1 MIHFAFESLAYSTG
15 FWYYLRERRRAGDV
29 ITTHARWWVV
39 AAAIAGAA
47 IGSRL
52 LFWFEDPHETLA
64 HWRDMAFLMSGKTVV
79 GGFTGGLI
87 AVELVKWRIGVR
99 EATGDLFAVPLA
111 LGMAIGRLGCFLS
124 GLDDHTYG
132 VATSLPWG
140 VDFGDGIRRHPTQL
154 YESLFALALAVALSA
169 FAKRPHRQ
177 GDVFK
182 LFLGSY
188 MAFRVVVDML
198 KPGVSIAL
206 GLTAIQWTALAVIA
220 YYTYFLFE
228 RQR

>member
-1 MIHFAFESLAYSTG
+1 MIHFAFESLAYSIG
-15 FWYYLRERRRAGDV
+15 FWYYLRTRRASGDV
-29 ITTHARWWVV
+29 INTHARWWVV
-39 AAAIAGAA
+39 AAAIGGAA

-52 LFWFEDPHETLA
+52 LFLLEDPATTRA
-64 HWRDMAFLMSGKTVV
+64 HWSDLAFLMSGKTVV

-111 LGMAIGRLGCFLS
+111 LGIAIGRIGCFLS

-132 VATSLPWG
+132 IATTLPWG
-140 VDFGDGIRRHPTQL
+140 VDFGDGISRHPTQL
-154 YESLFALALAVALSA
+154 YESLFASALAVVLSA
-169 FAKRPHRQ
+169 FARRPHRQ

-188 MAFRVVVDML
+188 MAFRVVVDMV
-198 KPGVSIAL
+198 KPGVPLAL
-206 GLTAIQWTALAVIA
+206 GLTAIQWTAFAVVL
-220 YYTYFLFE
+220 YYVYFFIE
-228 RQR
+228 RRR

>member
-15 FWYYLRERRRAGDV
+15 FWYYLRERRRSGDV
-29 ITTHARWWVV
+29 ITTHSRWWVV

-47 IGSRL
+47 IGSRV
-52 LFWFEDPHETLA
+52 LFWLEDPRETLA
-64 HWRDMAFLMSGKTVV
+64 HWRDLSFLMSGKTVV

-111 LGMAIGRLGCFLS
+111 LGMAIGRIGCFLS

-132 VATSLPWG
+132 VATTLPWG
-140 VDFGDGIRRHPTQL
+140 VDFGDGVRRHPTQV
-154 YESLFALALAVALSA
+154 YEILFALALAGALFM

-198 KPGVSIAL
+198 KPGVSVAL
-206 GLTAIQWTALAVIA
+206 GLTAIQWTALAVVVYYA
-220 YYTYFLFE
+220 YLLLE
-228 RQR
+228 RRR